1 MTRHVVT
8 ATVAGTSTTP
18 PVVKGQVIEL
28 TAAQETALSASLR
41 ATTRRDATGE
51 PVGVSN

>member
-1 MTRHVVT
+1 MARHVVT
-8 ATVAGTSTTP
+8 ASAAGTSTTP
-18 PVVKGQVIEL
+18 ALTKGQVVEL

-51 PVGVSN
+51 QVGVSN